1 MVARNKRQLFLLEE
15 DMKPA
20 ILFFLFLSLSF
31 YPWPLR
37 AEEEDPLEERIE
49 NLEEHLFVVD
59 AQLGKLEL
67 IRKSLE
73 KIREDDLTRL
83 RNLMWPDNKI
93 PTGSMA
99 ETQKSDSSGV
109 TSNTAIPSIP
119 AAPTPVL
126 DDDATPAER
135 ASALER
141 LTARIAKRFEL
152 IDTIAEQLH
161 LVRNEDLAR
170 LSRDVS
176 GLQETTKKVKRG
188 GKSIVAPPTKK
199 TPQGEL
205 IFNNTTQTPFRIGVN
220 GKERQVSPGRTV
232 FRVPIGP
239 VQTQLLDYESL
250 RTWPESQWKQVDGIY
265 KFQLDLK
272 N

>member
-1 MVARNKRQLFLLEE
+1 MAARNKRLLFLLEE
-15 DMKPA
+15 AMKPA
-20 ILFFLFLSLSF
+20 LLLLLLLSLGF
-31 YPWPLR
+31 CPCVLR

-49 NLEEHLFVVD
+49 HLEEHLFVVD
-59 AQLGKLEL
+59 AQLSKLEL

-73 KIREDDLTRL
+73 QMREDDLARL
-83 RNLMWPDNKI
+83 RKLMWPGNKI
-93 PTGSMA
+93 PRGSMA
-99 ETQKSDSSGV
+99 ETKKADAAGATDTTDV
-109 TSNTAIPSIP
+109 TSILTTPI
-119 AAPTPVL
+119 PVL
-126 DDDATPAER
+126 DDEATPAER
-135 ASALER
+135 TSALER
-141 LTARIAKRFEL
+141 LTARITKRFEL

-161 LVRNEDLAR
+161 LVRKEDLAR
-170 LSRDVS
+170 LSRDVG

-205 IFNNTTQTPFRIGVN
+205 IFNNTTQTLFRIGVN
-220 GKERQVSPGRTV
+220 GRERQVSPGRTV

-239 VQTQLLDYESL
+239 VQTQLLDYESP

>member
-1 MVARNKRQLFLLEE
+1 MKPALLFLL
-15 DMKPA
+15 
-20 ILFFLFLSLSF
+20 FLTLSF
-31 YPWPLR
+31 CPSASH
-37 AEEEDPLEERIE
+37 AEEENPLEERIE
-49 NLEEHLFVVD
+49 HLEEHLFVVD

-73 KIREDDLTRL
+73 QMREDDLSRL
-83 RNLMWPDNKI
+83 RKLMWPANKI
-93 PTGSMA
+93 PSGSVA
-99 ETQKSDSSGV
+99 ETQKAEASGAA
-109 TSNTAIPSIP
+109 SNTAVPSIP
-119 AAPTPVL
+119 VTPIPVL
-126 DDDATPAER
+126 DDDATPGER

-141 LTARIAKRFEL
+141 LTARITKRFEL

-161 LVRNEDLAR
+161 LVRKEDLAR

-188 GKSIVAPPTKK
+188 GKSIVAPPTQK

-205 IFNNTTQTPFRIGVN
+205 IFNNTTQTPFRIGIN
-220 GKERQVSPGRTV
+220 GRERQVSPGRTV
-232 FRVPIGP
+232 FRIPIGP
-239 VQTQLLDYESL
+239 VQTQLMDYESP
-250 RTWPESQWKQVDGIY
+250 RTWPESQWKQVDGVY